1 MAKKKG
7 RRSAKVARK
16 REKRNRDRKSRQK
29 QIAIEKQRRLPHEK
43 SEKERLHACIS
54 QSRELL
60 DEPELENVHFDF
72 ELMYTWVTE
81 LLEDYYEM
89 DGEEEAPVDS
99 DADAEVEAPLTLA
112 ESDESSPLYP
122 LGEAMQE
129 RATQNE
135 QNEQMEK
142 AERAGEHF
150 RTEVLPHLVTPE
162 FMQRLIQALTAC
174 ETRLRLIGNREMAEV
189 ALVARSLF
197 EVAPT
202 DMLVFH
208 PLIQTIGIQ
217 TLRVIVEEP
226 NVVLEEREDVKEM
239 LSDVLAYET
248 EADPYPQSDP
258 LSIFSDGAS
267 DGVEEETQREDD
279 EELPVVSD
287 EGDEVSAEAAEE
299 AESPPDVLE
308 PESLSLHV
316 SDEVEAAE
324 EPVQEEPPL
333 PTFTPDELAARALYK
348 NFNGMATREIFEA
361 GTAYV
366 LAEETAEQVEFIDV
380 TRERYI
386 TLTEERLQL
395 HARSEAALTDAMEE
409 IQELC
414 EEALMY
420 LAKAIQP

>member
-29 QIAIEKQRRLPHEK
+29 QIAIEKQRRLPYEK

-60 DEPELENVHFDF
+60 NEPELENVHFDF

-81 LLEDYYEM
+81 LLEDYYDM
-89 DGEEEAPVDS
+89 DDKEEAPADS
-99 DADAEVEAPLTLA
+99 DADAEAEAPLTLA

-129 RATQNE
+129 RATQD
-135 QNEQMEK
+135 EQMEK

-258 LSIFSDGAS
+258 LSIFSDEAS
-267 DGVEEETQREDD
+267 DGAEEETPREDD
-279 EELPVVSD
+279 EELHEVSD
-287 EGDEVSAEAAEE
+287 EGDEVSADAAEE

-308 PESLSLHV
+308 PESLSLPV

>member
-29 QIAIEKQRRLPHEK
+29 QIAIEKQRRLPYEK

-89 DGEEEAPVDS
+89 DGEEEAPADS
-99 DADAEVEAPLTLA
+99 DADAEAEAPLTLA

-129 RATQNE
+129 RAT

-174 ETRLRLIGNREMAEV
+174 ETRLKLIGNREMAEV

-267 DGVEEETQREDD
+267 DGAEEETPREDD
-279 EELPVVSD
+279 EELHEVSD
-287 EGDEVSAEAAEE
+287 EGDEVSADAAEE

-308 PESLSLHV
+308 PESLSLRV

>member
-29 QIAIEKQRRLPHEK
+29 QIAIEKQRRLPYEK

-60 DEPELENVHFDF
+60 NEPELENVHFDF

-89 DGEEEAPVDS
+89 DGEEEAPADS
-99 DADAEVEAPLTLA
+99 DADAEAEAPLTLA
-112 ESDESSPLYP
+112 ESDESSSLYP

-129 RATQNE
+129 RATQD
-135 QNEQMEK
+135 EQMEK

-174 ETRLRLIGNREMAEV
+174 ETRLKLIGNREMAEV

-239 LSDVLAYET
+239 ISDVLAYET

-267 DGVEEETQREDD
+267 DEAEEETPREDD
-279 EELPVVSD
+279 EELHEVSD
-287 EGDEVSAEAAEE
+287 EGDEVSADAADE

-308 PESLSLHV
+308 PESLSPPV

>member
-29 QIAIEKQRRLPHEK
+29 QIAIEKQRRLPYEK

-89 DGEEEAPVDS
+89 DGEEEAPADS
-99 DADAEVEAPLTLA
+99 DADAEAEAPLTLA
-112 ESDESSPLYP
+112 ESDESSSLYP

-129 RATQNE
+129 RATQS
-135 QNEQMEK
+135 EQMEK

-174 ETRLRLIGNREMAEV
+174 ETRLKLIGNREMAEV

-267 DGVEEETQREDD
+267 DGAEEETPREDD
-279 EELPVVSD
+279 EELHEVSD

-308 PESLSLHV
+308 PESLSPPV

>member
-29 QIAIEKQRRLPHEK
+29 QIAIEKQRRLPYEK

-89 DGEEEAPVDS
+89 DDEEEAPADS
-99 DADAEVEAPLTLA
+99 DADAEAEAPLTLA
-112 ESDESSPLYP
+112 ESDESSSLYP

-129 RATQNE
+129 RAT

-267 DGVEEETQREDD
+267 DGAEEETPREDD

-287 EGDEVSAEAAEE
+287 EGDEGSADAAEE

-308 PESLSLHV
+308 PESLSLPV
-316 SDEVEAAE
+316 SDEVEEAE

>member
-89 DGEEEAPVDS
+89 DGEEAPADS
-99 DADAEVEAPLTLA
+99 DADAEAEAPLTLA
-112 ESDESSPLYP
+112 ESDESSQLYP
-122 LGEAMQE
+122 MGEAMQE
-129 RATQNE
+129 RAT

-267 DGVEEETQREDD
+267 DGAEEETPREDD
-279 EELPVVSD
+279 DELPVVSD

-308 PESLSLHV
+308 PESLSLPV
-316 SDEVEAAE
+316 SDEVEEAE

>member
-29 QIAIEKQRRLPHEK
+29 QIAIEKQRRLPYEK

-89 DGEEEAPVDS
+89 DGEEEAPADS
-99 DADAEVEAPLTLA
+99 DADAEAEAPLTLA
-112 ESDESSPLYP
+112 ESDESSSLYP

-129 RATQNE
+129 RAT

-174 ETRLRLIGNREMAEV
+174 ETRLKLIGNREMAEV

-267 DGVEEETQREDD
+267 DEAEEETPREDD
-279 EELPVVSD
+279 EELHEVSD

-308 PESLSLHV
+308 PESLSLPV

-395 HARSEAALTDAMEE
+395 HARSEAALADAMEE

>member
-29 QIAIEKQRRLPHEK
+29 QIAIEKQRRLPYEK

-89 DGEEEAPVDS
+89 DGEEAPADS
-99 DADAEVEAPLTLA
+99 DADAEAEAPLTLA
-112 ESDESSPLYP
+112 ESDESSSLYP

-129 RATQNE
+129 HATQS
-135 QNEQMEK
+135 EQMEK

-174 ETRLRLIGNREMAEV
+174 ETRLKLIGNREMAEV

-267 DGVEEETQREDD
+267 DGAEEETPREDD
-279 EELPVVSD
+279 EELHEVSD
-287 EGDEVSAEAAEE
+287 EGDEVSADAAEE

-308 PESLSLHV
+308 PESLSLPV

-380 TRERYI
+380 TRECYI

-395 HARSEAALTDAMEE
+395 HARSEAALADAMEE

>member
-29 QIAIEKQRRLPHEK
+29 QIAIEKQRRLPYEK

-60 DEPELENVHFDF
+60 NEPELENVHFDF

-89 DGEEEAPVDS
+89 DGEEEAPADS
-99 DADAEVEAPLTLA
+99 DADAEAEAPLTLA
-112 ESDESSPLYP
+112 ESDESSSLYP

-129 RATQNE
+129 RAT

-174 ETRLRLIGNREMAEV
+174 ETRLKLIGNREMAEV

-248 EADPYPQSDP
+248 DADPYPQSDP

-267 DGVEEETQREDD
+267 DGAEEETPREDD

-287 EGDEVSAEAAEE
+287 EGDEVSADAAEE

-308 PESLSLHV
+308 PESLSLPV

-324 EPVQEEPPL
+324 GQVQEEPPL

-380 TRERYI
+380 TRECYI

-420 LAKAIQP
+420 LAKSIQP

>member
-29 QIAIEKQRRLPHEK
+29 QIAIEKQRRLPYEK

-60 DEPELENVHFDF
+60 NEPELENVHFDF

-89 DGEEEAPVDS
+89 DGEEEAPADS
-99 DADAEVEAPLTLA
+99 DADAEAEAPLTLA

-129 RATQNE
+129 RATQD
-135 QNEQMEK
+135 EQMEK

-174 ETRLRLIGNREMAEV
+174 ETRLKLIGNREMAEV

-248 EADPYPQSDP
+248 DADPYPQSDP

-267 DGVEEETQREDD
+267 DGAEEETPREDD

-308 PESLSLHV
+308 PESLSLPV

-324 EPVQEEPPL
+324 EQVQEEPPL

>member
-29 QIAIEKQRRLPHEK
+29 QIAIEKQRRLPYEK

-89 DGEEEAPVDS
+89 DGEEEAPADS
-99 DADAEVEAPLTLA
+99 DADAEAEAPLTLA
-112 ESDESSPLYP
+112 ESDESSSLYP

-129 RATQNE
+129 HATQS
-135 QNEQMEK
+135 EQMEK

-174 ETRLRLIGNREMAEV
+174 ETRLKLIGNREMAEV

-267 DGVEEETQREDD
+267 DGAEEETPREDD
-279 EELPVVSD
+279 EELHEVSD
-287 EGDEVSAEAAEE
+287 EGDEVSADAAEE

-308 PESLSLHV
+308 PESLSLPV

>member
-89 DGEEEAPVDS
+89 DGEEAPADS
-99 DADAEVEAPLTLA
+99 DADAEAEAPLTLA
-112 ESDESSPLYP
+112 ESDESSSLYP

-267 DGVEEETQREDD
+267 DGAEEETPREDD

-299 AESPPDVLE
+299 SESPPDVLE
-308 PESLSLHV
+308 PQSLSLPV
-316 SDEVEAAE
+316 SDEVEEAE

>member
-7 RRSAKVARK
+7 RRSANVARK

-72 ELMYTWVTE
+72 EQMYTWVTE
-81 LLEDYYEM
+81 LLEDYEM
-89 DGEEEAPVDS
+89 DGEEEAPADS
-99 DADAEVEAPLTLA
+99 DADAEAEAPLTLA

-129 RATQNE
+129 HATQS
-135 QNEQMEK
+135 EQMEK

-248 EADPYPQSDP
+248 DADSYPQSDP
-258 LSIFSDGAS
+258 LSLFSADGA
-267 DGVEEETQREDD
+267 EEETPHEDD
-279 EELPVVSD
+279 EEQPVVSD
-287 EGDEVSAEAAEE
+287 EGDEVSADAPEE

-308 PESLSLHV
+308 PEALPEPV
-316 SDEVEAAE
+316 SDEVEEAE
-324 EPVQEEPPL
+324 EAEEPDEPVQEEPPL

-366 LAEETAEQVEFIDV
+366 LAEETAEQVEFINV
-380 TRERYI
+380 TRECYI

-420 LAKAIQP
+420 LAKTVQP

>member
-29 QIAIEKQRRLPHEK
+29 QIAIEKQRRLPYEK

-89 DGEEEAPVDS
+89 DGEEEAPADS
-99 DADAEVEAPLTLA
+99 DADAEAEAPLTLA
-112 ESDESSPLYP
+112 ESDESSSLYP

-129 RATQNE
+129 SAT

-174 ETRLRLIGNREMAEV
+174 ETRLKLIGNREMAEV

-267 DGVEEETQREDD
+267 DGAEEETPHEDD

-287 EGDEVSAEAAEE
+287 EGDEVSADAAEE

-308 PESLSLHV
+308 PESLSPPV

>member
-29 QIAIEKQRRLPHEK
+29 QIAIEKQRRLPYEK

-89 DGEEEAPVDS
+89 DGEEEAPADS
-99 DADAEVEAPLTLA
+99 DADAEAEAPLTLA
-112 ESDESSPLYP
+112 ESDESSSLYP

-129 RATQNE
+129 RAT

-174 ETRLRLIGNREMAEV
+174 ETRLKLIGNREMAEV

-267 DGVEEETQREDD
+267 DGAEEETPREDD

-287 EGDEVSAEAAEE
+287 EGDEVSADAAEE

-308 PESLSLHV
+308 PESLSLPV

>member
-29 QIAIEKQRRLPHEK
+29 QIAIEKQRRLPYEK

-89 DGEEEAPVDS
+89 DGEEASADS
-99 DADAEVEAPLTLA
+99 DADAEAEAPLTLA
-112 ESDESSPLYP
+112 ESDESSSLYP

-267 DGVEEETQREDD
+267 DGAEEETPREDD

-308 PESLSLHV
+308 PESLSLPV

>member
-29 QIAIEKQRRLPHEK
+29 QIAIEKQRRLPYEK

-89 DGEEEAPVDS
+89 DGEEEAPADS
-99 DADAEVEAPLTLA
+99 DADAEAEAPLTLA
-112 ESDESSPLYP
+112 ESDESSSLYP

-129 RATQNE
+129 RATQS
-135 QNEQMEK
+135 EQMEK

-174 ETRLRLIGNREMAEV
+174 ETRLKLIGNREMAEV

-267 DGVEEETQREDD
+267 DGAEEETPREDD
-279 EELPVVSD
+279 EELHEVSD

-308 PESLSLHV
+308 PESLSPPV

-395 HARSEAALTDAMEE
+395 HARSEAALADAMEE

>member
-29 QIAIEKQRRLPHEK
+29 QIAIEKQRRLPYEK

-60 DEPELENVHFDF
+60 NEPELENVHFDF

-81 LLEDYYEM
+81 LLEDYYDM
-89 DGEEEAPVDS
+89 DDKEEAPADS
-99 DADAEVEAPLTLA
+99 DADAEAEAPLTLA

-129 RATQNE
+129 RATQD
-135 QNEQMEK
+135 EQMEK

-174 ETRLRLIGNREMAEV
+174 ETRLKLIGNREMAEV

-267 DGVEEETQREDD
+267 DGVEEETPREDD

-287 EGDEVSAEAAEE
+287 EGDEVSADAAEE

-308 PESLSLHV
+308 PESLSLPV